1 MSMKLPPMDRIDAAY
16 FGVAFFKLTLAQQ
29 YAVIG
34 IVNKQAMGKKF
45 PRAQLLLVAPDGNI
59 RGNSPKA

>member
-45 PRAQLLLVAPDGNI
+45 PRAQLLLVASDGNI
-59 RGNSPKA
+59 RGKSPKA